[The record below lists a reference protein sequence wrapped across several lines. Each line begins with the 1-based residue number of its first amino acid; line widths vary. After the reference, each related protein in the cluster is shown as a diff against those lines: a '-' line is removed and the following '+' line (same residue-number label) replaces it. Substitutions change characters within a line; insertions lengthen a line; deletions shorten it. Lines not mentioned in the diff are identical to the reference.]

1 MAEDLPQDLLRPQD
15 TSKDSGVSS
24 EGQLSNPTGESVALQ
39 SNQNSQASIT
49 QNNQNNKK
57 YDLGVLFVHG
67 IGNQK
72 KGETFK
78 AMYDPIK
85 NELGKDKNLLFI
97 ETYKGSTEARCSLV
111 DRRPSKAY
119 KKADIIF
126 REANWHASDA
136 DDKPATNI
144 STQHKLF
151 GFARSVAFVISSI
164 FLWPVYFIGLR
175 IFMES
180 ARARRFLLIA
190 FIYINIV
197 AIFMTYILKD
207 GGRIKNIREGL
218 LNNPENRLYF
228 AIWVVLTFLLVY
240 VVTQM
245 WNRRFG
251 LKVYARALFVCVAFI
266 VLYSI
271 IPEAFF
277 YVLLALS
284 VVLLCRLLYSF
295 VHNFKLIS
303 ELWNQINESAD
314 YIRTGENFRY
324 IQKVGEGVD
333 NLLEESN
340 KVIIVAHSMGE
351 YLSYN
356 YLNQKKSDKSTEDVQ
371 LIGVGGGLGLVS
383 LVGKLRSS
391 HLDGTI
397 SIRSSV
403 TLSLYAA
410 ILTVISVVGTILV
423 WWGFTLDIW
432 RLIVVGFVK
441 KTSDTLL
448 NSSLEN
454 PVFPIETSSW
464 LENIRIHFFLLL
476 FLFGLR
482 RFIIQFV
489 GIDKM
494 NNNRFKFYRYS
505 HPCDPVGNSASFFY
519 GDLVRQFITPNG
531 WFAHGIKTYFGEVDR
546 SGNLNSPLSEAE
558 RYMRV
563 RIVQHVKSSIC
574 GSPLPSVSVLGY
586 KTIVYVTSIF
596 IGPLLALLVITGF
609 KISLEGSVIILFFFI
624 PNYFGSV
631 ILLWMI
637 NSGMN
642 TRSEAPGKS
651 SLGDVLLAFL
661 FSLLISGLVT
671 SFCLF
676 SVGVVSE
683 IH

>member
-1 MAEDLPQDLLRPQD
+1 MAEESPQN
-15 TSKDSGVSS
+15 SSGYQERS
-24 EGQLSNPTGESVALQ
+24 EGPNPDVNAGEQMGNSAEDSAVAQ
-39 SNQNSQASIT
+39 GSQGNRT
-49 QNNQNNKK
+49 RTNNKK

-97 ETYKGSTEARCSLV
+97 EIYKGGTEARCSLV
-111 DRRPSKAY
+111 DRRPSRAY

-126 REANWHASDA
+126 RESNWHASDA
-136 DDKPATNI
+136 DGKPATNI
-144 STQHKLF
+144 STYHKLL
-151 GFARSVAFVISSI
+151 GFARSVVFVISSI
-164 FLWPVYFIGLR
+164 FLWPIYFIGLR

-180 ARARRFLLIA
+180 ARARRFLLTA

-207 GGRIKNIREGL
+207 SGRMQNVREGL

-228 AIWVVLTFLLVY
+228 AIWVVLAFSLVY
-240 VVTQM
+240 IVTQM
-245 WNRRFG
+245 WNRRVG
-251 LKVYARALFVCVAFI
+251 LKVYAGVLSICVASI

-271 IPEAFF
+271 VPEIFF
-277 YVLLALS
+277 RILLILCGVALYIIFYN
-284 VVLLCRLLYSF
+284 V

-314 YIRTGENFRY
+314 YIRTGENFQY

-340 KVIIVAHSMGE
+340 RVIIVAHSMGE

-356 YLNQKKSDKSTEDVQ
+356 YLNQKKSDKSTENVQ

-391 HLDGTI
+391 HLDGRI

-410 ILTVISVVGTILV
+410 ILAVISVVGTILV
-423 WWGFTLDIW
+423 WWGFALDIW
-432 RLIVVGFVK
+432 RLILVGFTK
-441 KTSDTLL
+441 KTSDALL
-448 NSSLEN
+448 SSSLEN
-454 PVFPIETSSW
+454 PIFPIETSSW
-464 LENIRIHFFLLL
+464 LDNIRIHFFLLL
-476 FLFGLR
+476 LLFGLR

-519 GDLVRQFITPNG
+519 GGVVQQFVTPNG
-531 WFAHGIKTYFGEVDR
+531 WFAHGIKTYLGGVDR
-546 SGNLNSPLSEAE
+546 NGNLNYPLSEAE

-563 RIVQHVKSSIC
+563 RIVQHVKYSIC
-574 GSPLPSVSVLGY
+574 GTPLPSVSALGY
-586 KTIVYVTSIF
+586 KTIVYLTSIF
-596 IGPLLALLVITGF
+596 IGPLLALLMITGF
-609 KISLEGSVIILFFFI
+609 KISFEESIIILFFFM
-624 PNYFGSV
+624 PNYFGAV

-671 SFCLF
+671 LFCLF